1 MSTWEEIF
9 LHGIK
14 STVYKDLDLNE
25 LAERV
30 LLVIGSSPHYL
41 LQKLENAKKISI
53 TMNTGFFR
61 GVEISIVKCG
71 AGSIAVEEAIHILS
85 LAKPK
90 FVIGIGA
97 TGGLWTEI
105 GQIVI
110 PTMATRGEGLTRYYY
125 SDQIEASPDPG
136 VLSVLVQSAKAI
148 GVKPSM
154 GKIYTSG
161 TMFHETDE
169 MIALLREQGYISID
183 CETSAFLLLSRYRGL
198 KSGMILFVSDEPCRK
213 LTFASSPELTKKWIR
228 AQQSAAQ
235 IALEGVTS
243 LLRGKSE

>member
-14 STVYKDLDLNE
+14 NTVYKDLDLNK
-25 LAERV
+25 LAEHA
-30 LLVIGSSPHYL
+30 LLVIGSSPLFL

-53 TMNTGFFR
+53 TMSTGFFR
-61 GVEISIVKCG
+61 GVEISIVRCG

-97 TGGLWTEI
+97 TGGLWAEI

-110 PTMATRGEGLTRYYY
+110 PTMATRGEGLTHYYY
-125 SDQIEASPDPG
+125 SDQIEASPDPD
-136 VLSVLVQSAKAI
+136 VLSALVQSAKVI
-148 GVKPSM
+148 GVKFRM

-169 MIALLREQGYISID
+169 MIVLLREQGYISID
-183 CETSAFLLLSRYRGL
+183 CETSAFLLLCRYRGL
-198 KSGMILFVSDEPCRK
+198 KSGMILFVSDEPSRK
-213 LTFASSPELTKKWIR
+213 LTFASGPKLTKKWMK
-228 AQQSAAQ
+228 AQQIAAQ
-235 IALEGVTS
+235 IALEGMAS
-243 LLRGKSE
+243 LLKSKGG